1 MTVLALSH
9 YIGMGSIGTGSG
21 PGWLALGL
29 IGFGLGWHW
38 TWLAWSWLALD
49 LVDSLG
55 PGCLVGFGLGWL
67 CRLACCWVALVGFG
81 LGWLWSFF
89 LGWSG
94 RLWVE
99 WAFCRVVFFCQA
111 WLAWLAVSQLVYAL
125 SLGSFS
131 FLDAQMLQS
140 LHEISYTTRFFFSG
154 GIWLFTCTRDCLSM
168 LEDLKAVLISRG

>member
-55 PGCLVGFGLGWL
+55 PGCLVGL
-67 CRLACCWVALVGFG
+67 G
-81 LGWLWSFF
+81 LGWLWAGLALQAGLLLGCPGWLWAGLAMELFPGLVGSVMGGVGF
-89 LGWSG
+89 LPGCFLLPG
-94 RLWVE
+94 
-99 WAFCRVVFFCQA
+99 
-111 WLAWLAVSQLVYAL
+111 LVGL
-125 SLGSFS
+125 V
-131 FLDAQMLQS
+131 
-140 LHEISYTTRFFFSG
+140 G
-154 GIWLFTCTRDCLSM
+154 GLTVGVCSITWIL
-168 LEDLKAVLISRG
+168 LIP